1 MPAERQVYIRIS
13 PPELSEPIRVHV
25 PAKKAET
32 PPWAL
37 FVWRKD
43 YVTLTVGPVIDQT
56 CVCKGLGMSVYLHG
70 LSTALPPHCLT
81 QTQVKERAAVI
92 FGHKYPQF
100 DRLSKTF
107 DTAGI
112 DTRYSVVPIDW
123 FSHDHGWADR
133 NTAFMT
139 GAKAMF
145 IEAAQRALE
154 DAGWAGAD
162 VDCVVTVTST
172 GIATPSLE
180 AQAFSEMEFREDI
193 MRVPVFGLGCAGGVS
208 GLATAQAIAAGRP
221 GSKVLLV
228 VVEACSLSFRADR
241 LQKADIIATVLFGD
255 GAAAACISSLATTS
269 DKTVTLSQGHQQT
282 WPDTLDIMGWDV
294 DAQGFGVV
302 FDRSIPA
309 FVTKEFAAATDGA
322 LRAANLGPE
331 QIDRYVCH
339 PGGAK
344 VVDAIEGA
352 LHLEQGSLVAER
364 DTLRA
369 AGNMS
374 APTVMFVMKSVLEA
388 ETTGQMMA
396 CALGPGFTA
405 SFLPFHVSAEAA

>member
-1 MPAERQVYIRIS
+1 
-13 PPELSEPIRVHV
+13 
-25 PAKKAET
+25 
-32 PPWAL
+32 
-37 FVWRKD
+37 
-43 YVTLTVGPVIDQT
+43 
-56 CVCKGLGMSVYLHG
+56 MSVYLHG

-81 QTQVKERAAVI
+81 QTEVRERASII
-92 FGHKYPQF
+92 FGRKYPQF

-112 DTRYSVVPIDW
+112 DKRYSVVPIDW
-123 FSHDHGWADR
+123 FSKEHGWADR
-133 NTAFMT
+133 NAAFMT

-145 IEAAQRALE
+145 IDAAQLALK
-154 DAGWAGAD
+154 DAGWSGAD

-180 AQAFSEMEFREDI
+180 AQAFTEMGFRTDV

-208 GLATAQAIAAGRP
+208 GLSTAQAIAAGRP

-255 GAAAACISSLATTS
+255 GSAAACISTTAPALS
-269 DKTVTLSQGHQQT
+269 KVVTFNQGYQT
-282 WPDTLDIMGWDV
+282 MWHNTLDIMGWDV
-294 DAQGFGVV
+294 DETGLGVV
-302 FDRSIPA
+302 FDRSIPT
-309 FVTKEFAAATDGA
+309 FVTEEFAAATEGA
-322 LRAANLGPE
+322 LQAANLNHT

-352 LHLEQGSLVAER
+352 LHLDQGSLIAER

-374 APTVMFVMKSVLEA
+374 APTVMFVMKSVLDA
-388 ETTGQMMA
+388 GTTGQMMA

-405 SFLPFHVSAEAA
+405 SFLPFHVRAEAA

>member
-1 MPAERQVYIRIS
+1 
-13 PPELSEPIRVHV
+13 
-25 PAKKAET
+25 
-32 PPWAL
+32 
-37 FVWRKD
+37 
-43 YVTLTVGPVIDQT
+43 
-56 CVCKGLGMSVYLHG
+56 MSVYLHG
-70 LSTALPPHCLT
+70 LSTALPQHCLT
-81 QTQVKERAAVI
+81 QTEVRERASII
-92 FGHKYPQF
+92 FGQKYPQF

-112 DTRYSVVPIDW
+112 DKRYSVVPIDW
-123 FSHDHGWADR
+123 FSEDHGWVDR
-133 NTAFMT
+133 NAAFMT

-145 IEAAQRALE
+145 IEAAQRALD
-154 DAGWAGAD
+154 DAGWTGAD

-180 AQAFSEMEFREDI
+180 AQAFTEMGFREDI

-208 GLATAQAIAAGRP
+208 GLSTAQAIAAGRP

-241 LQKADIIATVLFGD
+241 LQKADIIAAVLFGD
-255 GAAAACISSLATTS
+255 GSSAACISTNPPASG
-269 DKTVTLSQGHQQT
+269 KVVTLTRGHQKM
-282 WPDTLDIMGWDV
+282 WPNTLDIMGWDV
-294 DAQGFGVV
+294 DETGFGVV
-302 FDRSIPA
+302 FDRSIPT
-309 FVTKEFAAATDGA
+309 FVTEEFAAATYGA
-322 LRAANLGPE
+322 LKAANLNHE

-352 LHLEQGSLVAER
+352 LHLDQGSLVAER

-388 ETTGQMMA
+388 GVTGQMMA

>member
-1 MPAERQVYIRIS
+1 
-13 PPELSEPIRVHV
+13 
-25 PAKKAET
+25 
-32 PPWAL
+32 
-37 FVWRKD
+37 
-43 YVTLTVGPVIDQT
+43 
-56 CVCKGLGMSVYLHG
+56 MSVYLHG
-70 LSTALPPHCLT
+70 LATALPPHCLT
-81 QTQVKERAAVI
+81 QSKVRERATVI
-92 FGHKYPQF
+92 FGKKYPQF

-112 DTRYSVVPIDW
+112 DQRYSVVPIDW
-123 FSHDHGWADR
+123 FSDDHGWADR
-133 NTAFMT
+133 NAAFMT

-145 IEAAQRALE
+145 IDAAQGALV
-154 DAGWAGAD
+154 DAGWAAD
-162 VDCVVTVTST
+162 EVDCVVTVTST

-180 AQAFSEMEFREDI
+180 AQVFTEMGFREDI
-193 MRVPVFGLGCAGGVS
+193 MRVPLFGLGCAGGVS
-208 GLATAQAIAAGRP
+208 GLSTAQAIATGRP
-221 GSKVLLV
+221 DAKVLLV

-255 GAAAACISSLATTS
+255 GAAAACVSAAPPMGGKVISIG
-269 DKTVTLSQGHQQT
+269 QGHQKI

-294 DAQGFGVV
+294 DGTGLGVV

-309 FVTKEFAAATDGA
+309 FVSEEFAAATTAA
-322 LRAANLGPE
+322 LTAAQLTHE

-352 LHLEQGSLVAER
+352 LHLEQGSLDAER

-374 APTVMFVMKSVLEA
+374 APTVIFVMKAVIDAGTS
-388 ETTGQMMA
+388 GQMMS

-405 SFLPFHVSAEAA
+405 SFLPFHIEREAA